1 METEE
6 NARNCL
12 VPIIIQ
18 TRNFPL
24 FIGFSDMDKN
34 SIDKIG
40 TKAYSK

>member
-1 METEE
+1 MKNT
-6 NARNCL
+6 RVCL
-12 VPIIIQ
+12 VPITIQ
-18 TRNFPL
+18 IRNFPL